1 MPETDMSDVLK
12 ALEIGPL
19 KKEDFDRYYVETK
32 EARGVDVARKLK
44 KYFLRTKGRPKK
56 VIFSGHRGSGKS
68 TEIER
73 LTRDIKDEFLVSTYS
88 IEDNLDKS
96 NVTHIDILFE
106 NVHTLCRDA
115 IEKEDLKI
123 NEKIIEKFNE
133 FMKEI
138 TVEKIDTSKLE
149 ASAGAEAGAGANA
162 FLLNFMMKISSVLK
176 SSHETREVVREKF
189 DPRIEEFV
197 TNANHLIIDIK
208 NKLREKYDKERD
220 ILIVIDDLEKVTS
233 FEKARELFR
242 DYGGQLTRLDCHVL
256 YTIPIELLFSEHRD
270 AICGFFDQEVI
281 LPSIKIDERDG
292 SPYRPGRD
300 ALKRII
306 EKRMELSLFE
316 DGEETLNR
324 IIENSGGSLR
334 DMFRIIIESS
344 LEADEKIRPEDVDKA
359 ILLLENKF
367 SKAMVTRERDDMDF
381 DTLIGKLK
389 EVDESKDSIP
399 DEVLVNLLYRG
410 FVIEYNGEGWYGV
423 HPMVKN
429 AIIRKWPDK
438 WKQ

>member
-1 MPETDMSDVLK
+1 MSDVLK
-12 ALEIGPL
+12 AMEIGPL
-19 KKEDFDRYYVETK
+19 KDRDFDRYYVETK
-32 EARGVDVARKLK
+32 EARGDDVAEKLK

-73 LTRDIKDEFLVSTYS
+73 LTRGIKDEFLVSTYS

-106 NVHTLCRDA
+106 NVHTLCRNA
-115 IEKEDLKI
+115 IEKEGLEIDG
-123 NEKIIEKFNE
+123 NIIERFNE

-138 TVEKIDTSKLE
+138 TTEKTDTSKLE

-162 FLLNFMMKISSVLK
+162 FLLSFMMKISSVLK
-176 SSHETREVVREKF
+176 SSHETRKVVREKF

-197 TNANHLIIDIK
+197 KNANDLIRDIK
-208 NKLREKYDKERD
+208 SKLKEKRD

-233 FEKARELFR
+233 FEKAKELFR

-256 YTIPIELLFSEHRD
+256 YTIPIELLFSQHGEVIR
-270 AICGFFDQEVI
+270 GFFDQEVV

-292 SPYRPGRD
+292 KPYRPGRD
-300 ALKRII
+300 ALKKII
-306 EKRMELSLFE
+306 EKRMDLSLFE
-316 DGEETLNR
+316 DGEETLNK

-359 ILLLENKF
+359 ILLLENRF
-367 SKAMVTRERDDMDF
+367 LRAMVTRERDDMDF
-381 DTLIGKLK
+381 DTLIEKLK

-399 DEVLVNLLYRG
+399 DKVLVNLLYRR